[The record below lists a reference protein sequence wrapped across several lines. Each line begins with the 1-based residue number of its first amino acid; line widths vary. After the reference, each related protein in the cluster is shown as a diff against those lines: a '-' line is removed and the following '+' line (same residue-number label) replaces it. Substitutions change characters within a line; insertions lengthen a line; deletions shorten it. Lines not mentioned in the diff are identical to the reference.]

1 MGQKKHFQH
10 PATLPALLILLAAI
24 ISLLAY
30 GLYNYASQTTL
41 PKGASQ
47 SAVGLK
53 VSQAD
58 FDLSRLEK
66 GGLSFVYLP
75 VDQNFA
81 ASREQVAKTKL
92 AYGSI
97 IEVQGEKNAAK
108 QLSRA
113 KRLAAGHWGALP
125 ILLDSGQDDPSAANL
140 TAMSK
145 MAYSLVK
152 SHEIMVN
159 APVKYKKLFPAGC
172 KFLATSASAP
182 SKLDYCFWRY
192 TEKGHVAGV
201 SGIGCKNVMYAYI
214 GTSQQYKEKYGQ
226 LAQ

>member
-53 VSQAD
+53 DSQAD

-81 ASREQVAKTKL
+81 ARRKQVAKTKL
-92 AYGSI
+92 AASLRWPERKALKNNYPGS
-97 IEVQGEKNAAK
+97 KNC
-108 QLSRA
+108 R
-113 KRLAAGHWGALP
+113 P
-125 ILLDSGQDDPSAANL
+125 
-140 TAMSK
+140 
-145 MAYSLVK
+145 
-152 SHEIMVN
+152 
-159 APVKYKKLFPAGC
+159 
-172 KFLATSASAP
+172 
-182 SKLDYCFWRY
+182 
-192 TEKGHVAGV
+192 
-201 SGIGCKNVMYAYI
+201 GIG
-214 GTSQQYKEKYGQ
+214 GTCPSCWTAGKMTP
-226 LAQ
+226 APPI

>member
-1 MGQKKHFQH
+1 MRQKKHFQH

-81 ASREQVAKTKL
+81 ARREQVAKTKL

-97 IEVQGEKNAAK
+97 IEVQGEKNAEK

-113 KRLAAGHWGALP
+113 KRLAAGIGGPCPSCWTAGKMTPAPP
-125 ILLDSGQDDPSAANL
+125 I
-140 TAMSK
+140 
-145 MAYSLVK
+145 
-152 SHEIMVN
+152 
-159 APVKYKKLFPAGC
+159 
-172 KFLATSASAP
+172 
-182 SKLDYCFWRY
+182 
-192 TEKGHVAGV
+192 
-201 SGIGCKNVMYAYI
+201 
-214 GTSQQYKEKYGQ
+214 
-226 LAQ
+226 

>member
-81 ASREQVAKTKL
+81 ARREQVAKTKL

-108 QLSRA
+108 QLSRG
-113 KRLAAGHWGALP
+113 KRLAAGHLGALP

-145 MAYSLVK
+145 LAYSLVK

-172 KFLATSASAP
+172 KFLATSASAQASWTTASGAIRKRATWP
-182 SKLDYCFWRY
+182 ES
-192 TEKGHVAGV
+192 AGSAARMSCMPI
-201 SGIGCKNVMYAYI
+201 SGPASNIKKSMDN
-214 GTSQQYKEKYGQ
+214 
-226 LAQ
+226 

>member
-81 ASREQVAKTKL
+81 ARCEQVAKTKL

-97 IEVQGEKNAAK
+97 IEVQGEKNAEK

-140 TAMSK
+140 TA
-145 MAYSLVK
+145 
-152 SHEIMVN
+152 
-159 APVKYKKLFPAGC
+159 
-172 KFLATSASAP
+172 
-182 SKLDYCFWRY
+182 
-192 TEKGHVAGV
+192 
-201 SGIGCKNVMYAYI
+201 
-214 GTSQQYKEKYGQ
+214 
-226 LAQ
+226 

>member
-81 ASREQVAKTKL
+81 ARREQVAKTKL

-97 IEVQGEKNAAK
+97 IEVQGEKMRKSNYPGRSAW
-108 QLSRA
+108 
-113 KRLAAGHWGALP
+113 RL
-125 ILLDSGQDDPSAANL
+125 
-140 TAMSK
+140 
-145 MAYSLVK
+145 
-152 SHEIMVN
+152 
-159 APVKYKKLFPAGC
+159 
-172 KFLATSASAP
+172 
-182 SKLDYCFWRY
+182 
-192 TEKGHVAGV
+192 
-201 SGIGCKNVMYAYI
+201 GIGGPCPSCWTAGKMTPAPPI
-214 GTSQQYKEKYGQ
+214 
-226 LAQ
+226 